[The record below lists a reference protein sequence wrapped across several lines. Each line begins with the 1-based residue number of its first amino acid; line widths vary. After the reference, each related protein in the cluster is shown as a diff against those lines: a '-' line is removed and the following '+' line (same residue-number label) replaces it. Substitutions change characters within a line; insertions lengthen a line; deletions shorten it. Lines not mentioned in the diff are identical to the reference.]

1 MENKPLILIVDDMK
15 DNRLIIKMA
24 LKKEGYILEEASNGQ
39 EAVQKCREL
48 KPDVI
53 LMDAIMPVVDGYNAT
68 KAIRKIEEFNRTPI
82 LMITSLSE
90 KSDKIK
96 ALEAGVNDFISKPFD
111 KHELIARCS
120 SYANLSK
127 INKQYISASKNPDTQ
142 LPNKFALLNDI
153 KLCNNPKIVLFR
165 IQDYELLEQ
174 FYTNEIAIKIE
185 KKFTKMIFG
194 LVAPDYKDASL
205 YHTSE
210 GEFAL
215 LKDDI
220 KDTIS
225 PKKAYENC
233 TFFYNNVKDKIIL
246 VDNYE
251 YDIVISASFA
261 HSTEHLFEHARMG
274 LNYAVKENMDVIFAN
289 EIAQKVQKE
298 ALNNIQIIQM
308 VKKALSDE
316 KVISYFQPL
325 YNNKTKKI
333 EKYESLVR
341 IIDENSK
348 MISPFF
354 FLDIAKKGKY
364 YTQITK
370 KVLQNSFNALEL
382 TTTDISINISA
393 TDIEDRHINKLILD
407 FCKNNP
413 KKAKRVVFELL
424 EDESFKDFS
433 AVKEFIKTVKSYGA
447 LIAIDDFGSGYSNF
461 ERLLDFQPDILKID
475 GSLIKNI
482 DKNQFSRDIVETMQ
496 DFATKIGVKTVAEF
510 VSSETIFNIVN
521 EIGIDYTQGY
531 FIDEPRANI
540 N

>member
-1 MENKPLILIVDDMK
+1 MKNKPVILIVDDMK

-24 LKKEGYILEEASNGQ
+24 LKKEGYVLEEASNGQ
-39 EAVQKCREL
+39 EALQKCQEF

-53 LMDAIMPVVDGYNAT
+53 LMDAIMPVMDGYQAT
-68 KAIRKIEEFNRTPI
+68 EAIRKIEEFNRTPI
-82 LMITSLSE
+82 LMITSLNE
-90 KSDKIK
+90 KSDMIK

-111 KHELIARCS
+111 KHELIARCN

-127 INKQYISASKNPDTQ
+127 INKQYVLASKNPHTQ

-153 KLCNNPKIVLFR
+153 KLCKNPKVVLFR

-185 KKFTKMIFG
+185 EKFTKIIFD
-194 LVAPDYKDASL
+194 LLAPDCRDASL

-215 LKDDI
+215 LIDNIEDNISHKKSYKD
-220 KDTIS
+220 
-225 PKKAYENC
+225 C
-233 TFFYNNVKDKIIL
+233 MFFYNNVKDKVIL
-246 VDNYE
+246 LDNYE
-251 YDIVISASFA
+251 YNIAISISFA
-261 HSTEHLFEHARMG
+261 HNTQHLFEHARMG
-274 LNYAVKENMDVIFAN
+274 LNHAIKENIAVVFAN
-289 EIAQKVQKE
+289 EIAQKVQKK
-298 ALNNIQIIQM
+298 AQNNIQTIQM
-308 VKKALSDE
+308 IRKALKDK
-316 KVISYFQPL
+316 KVISYFQSI

-341 IIDENSK
+341 IVGEDSK
-348 MISPFF
+348 VISPFF

-370 KVLQNSFNALEL
+370 TVLQNSFNALDL
-382 TTTDISINISA
+382 TSSDISINISA
-393 TDIEDRHINKLILD
+393 TDIEDKHINKLILD
-407 FCKNNP
+407 FCKDNP
-413 KKAKRVVFELL
+413 NKTKRVVFELL
-424 EDESFKDFS
+424 EDENFKDFD

-447 LIAIDDFGSGYSNF
+447 FIAIDDFGSGYSNF

-510 VSSETIFNIVN
+510 VSSEAIFNIVN

>member
-370 KVLQNSFNALEL
+370 KVLQNSFNALDL
-382 TTTDISINISA
+382 TMTDISINISI
-393 TDIEDRHINKLILD
+393 TDIEDKHINKLILD

>member
-1 MENKPLILIVDDMK
+1 MKNKLLILIVDDMK

-24 LKKEGYILEEASNGQ
+24 LKKEGYTLEEASNGQ
-39 EAVQKCREL
+39 EALQKCQEL

-53 LMDAIMPVVDGYNAT
+53 LMDAIMPVMDGYHAT
-68 KAIRKIEEFNRTPI
+68 EAIRKIEEFKRTPV
-82 LMITSLSE
+82 LMITSLNE

-96 ALEAGVNDFISKPFD
+96 ALKAGVNDFISKPFD
-111 KHELIARCS
+111 KHELVARCN

-127 INKQYISASKNPDTQ
+127 INKQYISVSKNPNTD
-142 LPNKFALLNDI
+142 LPNKSALLNDI
-153 KLCNNPKIVLFR
+153 KLCGNPQIILFR

-185 KKFTKMIFG
+185 KKFTEMIFD
-194 LVAPDYKDASL
+194 LVAPDCKDARL

-220 KDTIS
+220 QDITSSEILYK
-225 PKKAYENC
+225 NC
-233 TFFYNNVKDKIIL
+233 VLFYNNVKNKIISL
-246 VDNYE
+246 DNYE
-251 YDIVISASFA
+251 YYISISTSFA
-261 HSTEHLFEHARMG
+261 HNVKYIFEQARMG
-274 LNYAVKENMDVIFAN
+274 LNHAIKENIDVVSAN

-298 ALNNIQIIQM
+298 AQNNIQTIQM
-308 VKKALSDE
+308 IKKALNDE
-316 KVISYFQPL
+316 KVVSYFQPL

-341 IIDENSK
+341 IIGEDSK
-348 MISPFF
+348 IISPFF

-382 TTTDISINISA
+382 TASDISINISA
-393 TDIEDRHINKLILD
+393 TDIEDKHINKLILD

-413 KKAKRVVFELL
+413 DKTKRVVFELL
-424 EDESFKDFS
+424 EDESFKDFN
-433 AVKEFIKTVKSYGA
+433 AVKEFIKTVKGYGA

-510 VSSETIFNIVN
+510 VSSEAIFNIVN

-531 FIDEPRANI
+531 FIDEPKANI

>member
-24 LKKEGYILEEASNGQ
+24 LKKEGYVLEEALNGQ
-39 EAVQKCREL
+39 EAVKRCQEL

-53 LMDAIMPVVDGYNAT
+53 LMDAIMPIMNGYHAT
-68 KAIRKIEEFNRTPI
+68 EAIRKIEEFNRTPI
-82 LMITSLSE
+82 LMITSLNE
-90 KSDKIK
+90 KNDKIK
-96 ALEAGVNDFISKPFD
+96 ALKAGVNDFISKPFD
-111 KHELIARCS
+111 KYELIARCN

-127 INKQYISASKNPDTQ
+127 INKQYISVSKNSNTH
-142 LPNKFALLNDI
+142 LPNKIALLNDI
-153 KLCNNPKIVLFR
+153 KLCKNPKIILFR

-185 KKFTKMIFG
+185 EKFTKIIFD
-194 LVAPDYKDASL
+194 LVAPDCKDARL

-220 KDTIS
+220 EKIIFSETIY
-225 PKKAYENC
+225 KNC
-233 TFFYNNVKDKIIL
+233 TFFYNNVKNKVIL
-246 VDNYE
+246 LNNYE
-251 YDIVISASFA
+251 YDISISISFA
-261 HSTEHLFEHARMG
+261 HNSEHLFEHARMG
-274 LNYAVKENMDVIFAN
+274 LNHAIKENIDVVFAN
-289 EIAQKVQKE
+289 EITRKVQKE
-298 ALNNIQIIQM
+298 AQNNIQTIQM
-308 VKKALSDE
+308 IRKALNDE
-316 KVISYFQPL
+316 KVVSYFQPL

-341 IIDENSK
+341 IIDEDSK
-348 MISPFF
+348 IISPFS

-370 KVLQNSFNALEL
+370 KVLQNSFNALDL

-393 TDIEDRHINKLILD
+393 TDIEDKYINKLILD

-413 KKAKRVVFELL
+413 KKTKRVVFELL
-424 EDESFKDFS
+424 EDENFKDFS
-433 AVKEFIKTVKSYGA
+433 VVKEFIETVKGYGA

-496 DFATKIGVKTVAEF
+496 DFAIKIGVKTVAEF
-510 VSSETIFNIVN
+510 VSSEAIFNIVN